1 MSKFFKRL
9 ISYSK
14 EMRPVTGKKDRA
26 IWVIFL
32 RNAYHVGK
40 TALFRLPFI
49 IDELIFFKFF
59 FSKAAVICH
68 QCCVLRHS
76 A

>member
-32 RNAYHVGK
+32 RDAYHVGK
-40 TALFRLPFI
+40 TALFRLPF
-49 IDELIFFKFF
+49 
-59 FSKAAVICH
+59 H
-68 QCCVLRHS
+68 Y
-76 A
+76 